1 MTTSIVKIERT
12 SGSIGRPSVA
22 PGPSGGTYF
31 AEGSNSTGV
40 AHVARLDSA
49 GALVWTKEI
58 TISAATTANGVT
70 PTIYSSSDHVA
81 VVLRYFET
89 AGSVYK
95 TSVVLY
101 QSDGTLVWEKTVPV
115 AIEHRPS
122 IEDNITTDAGV
133 TGLVLA
139 EDESVYL
146 TGMVSSN
153 TQLAL
158 VKLNGSDG
166 SLAWVVNLYPSTGAR
181 TGDFNTE
188 LGLLSGG
195 DVIATFYGAD
205 VTYNNDRTYIQ
216 RVSASD
222 GSVVWTRKVFWNNG
236 DVASG
241 GAIGIDPS
249 DNIYIGYPQGGGA
262 YPTVVK
268 FDSSGTTLWIRS
280 IQDGISLFGA
290 TRLSATSTGVYMAVG
305 QSATQSHYFF
315 GASGTTGSNLGI
327 KSTYVASGG
336 TSAYET
342 HGGQAAGSQ
351 LLMAASYTAAA
362 IKYAGV
368 ILSDNTTAADDG
380 GWGGLYTRTSTTYT
394 VSNGTTLAA
403 VTVSTPS
410 YARGTAPSL
419 TLASSSITSSSG
431 GLTATPLAQDRYAT
445 GLASTL
451 AFGLPEMQGVQLPY
465 TISTV
470 FGATSHGR
478 GLYSTGAAA
487 ATAFGSPRAGVSYAA
502 TGLLNTTL
510 FGLPVYSDDRS
521 CGAAGI
527 ASTLGVGTPFSI
539 RGIVPAPVG
548 QASSLDPATTFG
560 SATATSVLHGSAT
573 GFSTTAFGTAT
584 HAQSF
589 SATALDPAT
598 TFGTPNGPVQALAQG
613 FSTTAFGA
621 ATASCLGYPTSLLS
635 TTAFGTPALSNV
647 YLCAATG
654 WSETAFGTP
663 TTRWPTRTRSGVFR
677 TQFGQAQ
684 AERTQP

>member
-1 MTTSIVKIERT
+1 MTTSIVKIDRT

-31 AEGSNSTGV
+31 AEGSDSTGI

-58 TISAATTANGVT
+58 TISAATTANGIT

-101 QSDGTLVWEKTVPV
+101 QSDGTMVWEKLVPV
-115 AIEHRPS
+115 AISRRVALF
-122 IEDNITTDAGV
+122 DAATTAGN

-146 TGMVSSN
+146 TGSLSSN
-153 TQLAL
+153 TKLAL

-166 SLAWVVNLYPSTGAR
+166 SLAWVVDLFPSTGSPNW
-181 TGDFNTE
+181 GSEIVE

-195 DVIATFYGAD
+195 DPVVSFVALDPSFGTSETHVQRITASTGAAAWTRKINWGGAVPGAAISVD
-205 VTYNNDRTYIQ
+205 PSDSIYLANPAD
-216 RVSASD
+216 ASD
-222 GSVVWTRKVFWNNG
+222 GISVVKL
-236 DVASG
+236 
-241 GAIGIDPS
+241 
-249 DNIYIGYPQGGGA
+249 
-262 YPTVVK
+262 
-268 FDSSGTTLWIRS
+268 DSSGSTLWIKRAS
-280 IQDGISLFGA
+280 ISSTITSIAAQM
-290 TRLSATSTGVYMAVG
+290 SATAAGLFIPHRLTTGAHG
-305 QSATQSHYFF
+305 HYFIDTA
-315 GASGTTGSNLGI
+315 GTSGTGLVARNRYAIPGTAVFSVYGSR
-327 KSTYVASGG
+327 
-336 TSAYET
+336 
-342 HGGQAAGSQ
+342 AAGTQ
-351 LLMAASYTAAA
+351 TLMVLSETVTAVDRAA
-362 IKYAGV
+362 I
-368 ILSDNTTAADDG
+368 IRSDATTSADDG
-380 GWGGLYTRTSTTYT
+380 SYGATYTRSSSVDNLTTSTA
-394 VSNGTTLAA
+394 S
-403 VTVSTPS
+403 VTTPS
-410 YARGTAPSL
+410 FTRASAPSL
-419 TLASSSITSSSG
+419 TLATSTITETSG
-431 GLTATPLAQDRYAT
+431 GLTATVMSPTSICTAT
-445 GLASTL
+445 GLATTL

-548 QASSLDPATTFG
+548 QASSLDPATAFG

-598 TFGTPNGPVQALAQG
+598 TFGTPNGPVLAHARG

-621 ATASCLGYPTSLLS
+621 ATASCLGYPAGLLS
-635 TTAFGTPALSNV
+635 TTTFGTPALSNV